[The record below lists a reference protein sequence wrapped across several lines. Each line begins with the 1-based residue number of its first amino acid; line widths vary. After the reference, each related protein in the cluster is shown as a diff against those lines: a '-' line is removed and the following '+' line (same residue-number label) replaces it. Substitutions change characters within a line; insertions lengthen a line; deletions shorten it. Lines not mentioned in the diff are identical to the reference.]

1 MKFELFVALRYLLAR
16 RQHASISRVSL
27 FSTIGVAVGVL
38 ALIVALALMTGLQGE
53 LRNRILG
60 STAHIYV
67 WKIGGIDDYHAEV
80 KRLSQFDGVAGAAPA
95 IFGRAIVSSG
105 SETAFITL
113 KGIDPALEGRV
124 TDIERTMQQGKLL
137 ALDGTEGTDDD
148 ERPGILLGQDLAKQ
162 IGVKIGDLVELTTPT
177 ATLTPTGSILRARTV
192 RVVGIFALGLF
203 EFDSAY
209 GFVSLDLAKR
219 LLAKDHPDLIQLR
232 VNDIYRANAIARD
245 IENTLGDKYSADD
258 WSRMNRSLFSALT
271 LEKMAISI
279 TIGLIV
285 LVGALNIISSLILLV
300 RQKSRDIAILK
311 TMGTSSRRVMGIFMM
326 QGLVIGVVGTTV
338 GTIVGVSLCWVLDR
352 YKLIQIP
359 MDVYQVSHVPFVVL
373 PWDLLTVVVATIL
386 ICFVAT
392 IYPSRQASALDPVQ
406 ALRAE

>member
-1 MKFELFVALRYLLAR
+1 MVIVSFELFVALRYLLAR

-38 ALIVALALMTGLQGE
+38 ALVVALALMTGLQGE

-60 STAHIYV
+60 STAHIYL

-80 KRLSQFDGVAGAAPA
+80 QRLSQFPGVAGAGPA
-95 IFGRAIVSSG
+95 IFGKAIVSSG

-113 KGIDPALEGRV
+113 KGIDPVLEGHV

-137 ALDGTEGTDDD
+137 ALEGAED
-148 ERPGILLGQDLAKQ
+148 ERPGILVGRDLAKQ
-162 IGVKIGDLVELTTPT
+162 IGVKVGDLVEVTTPT
-177 ATLTPTGSILRARTV
+177 ATLTPGGVMTRGRTLRIA
-192 RVVGIFALGLF
+192 GIFALGLF

-232 VNDIYRANAIARD
+232 VNDIYSANGIARN
-245 IENTLGDKYSADD
+245 IETELGDKYSADD
-258 WSRMNRSLFSALT
+258 WSRMNQSLFSALW

-285 LVGALNIISSLILLV
+285 MVGALNIISSLILLV

-311 TMGTSSRRVMGIFMM
+311 TMGTSSKRVMGIFMM

-338 GTIVGVSLCWVLDR
+338 GAVSGLALCWVLDH
-352 YKLIQIP
+352 YELIQIP

-373 PWDLLTVVVATIL
+373 PWDLLTVVVATIV
-386 ICFVAT
+386 ICFLAT